1 MVIHPFSFAFA
12 VFFDFA
18 FLGAYNARRNIFL
31 ISNTMNAVAKAS
43 YASVALLASA
53 ESAFAAINTGTDKV
67 ETSLQGRS
75 DNLETGVQRIIGF
88 VTNLLYL
95 IAVCYALYGGFLI
108 LTSGGDEEKVKK
120 GKTILMHG
128 ALGLLVIF
136 LASSIVGFI
145 LRLLT
150 SA

>member
-1 MVIHPFSFAFA
+1 
-12 VFFDFA
+12 
-18 FLGAYNARRNIFL
+18 
-31 ISNTMNAVAKAS
+31 MNAVAKAS
-43 YASVALLASA
+43 YASVALLAGA
-53 ESAFAAINTGTDKV
+53 QSAFAAINTGTDKV

-88 VTNLLYL
+88 ITNLLYL

-150 SA
+150 SQ